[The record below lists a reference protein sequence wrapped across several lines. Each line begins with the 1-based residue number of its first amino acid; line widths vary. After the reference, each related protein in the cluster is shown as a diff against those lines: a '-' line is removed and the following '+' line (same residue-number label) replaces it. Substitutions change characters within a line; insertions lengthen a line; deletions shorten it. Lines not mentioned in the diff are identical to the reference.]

1 MTETPK
7 VSVII
12 PTYNY
17 GRFVCQAV
25 DSVLAQTWPN
35 IEVIVIDDGSTDDT
49 ADRLKPY
56 ADKIRY
62 IYQPNRGL
70 SGARNAGIREA
81 AGEYVAFLD
90 ADDLWTPQK
99 IEAQMALVAAQ
110 QFETVVCIPANN
122 VATGDT
128 FSFPDCFVVSPGFGS
143 TALVKRD
150 VFDETGG
157 FDETLKS
164 VEDRDMM
171 LRITVTGRRIGIV
184 AGDYVHIRTHDANMS
199 KNARLMEENFRRA
212 LQKIFALPEM
222 RHRYLLKAKALSHYY
237 FDCAWTY
244 FEEGKRM
251 GALARI
257 LKSFLLY
264 PLPARTSSSARRMLR
279 LKVLFRILLQD
290 WMRKRPN

>member
-17 GRFVCQAV
+17 GRFVCHAV
-25 DSVLAQTWPN
+25 ESVLAQTWPN

-70 SGARNAGIREA
+70 SNARNEGIREA

-110 QFETVVCIPANN
+110 QCETVVCVPPNN
-122 VATGDT
+122 ATADDA
-128 FSFPDCFVVSPGFGS
+128 FSFADCFLVSPGFGS

-150 VFDETGG
+150 VFNETGG
-157 FDETLKS
+157 FDETLRS

-171 LRITVTGRRIGIV
+171 LRISVTGRRIGIL

-199 KNARLMEENFRRA
+199 KNAELMEENFRRT

-251 GALARI
+251 GALVRI
-257 LKSFLLY
+257 LKSFLLF
-264 PLPARTSSSARRMLR
+264 PLPTPTSSSGRHMLR
-279 LKVLFRILLQD
+279 LKVLFRILLGD